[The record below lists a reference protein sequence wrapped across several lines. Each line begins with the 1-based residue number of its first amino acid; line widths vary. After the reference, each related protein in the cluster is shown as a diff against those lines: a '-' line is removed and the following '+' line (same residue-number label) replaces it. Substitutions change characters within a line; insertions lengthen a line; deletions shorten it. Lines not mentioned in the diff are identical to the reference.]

1 LISDRKLDKR
11 TPTVFIIPS
20 DGLYE
25 KTFIGLP
32 DDPPTKALFEF
43 VEEALKK

>member
-1 LISDRKLDKR
+1 MDTDKNR
-11 TPTVFIIPS
+11 WES
-20 DGLYE
+20 HGLYE
-25 KTFIGLP
+25 KTLIGLP